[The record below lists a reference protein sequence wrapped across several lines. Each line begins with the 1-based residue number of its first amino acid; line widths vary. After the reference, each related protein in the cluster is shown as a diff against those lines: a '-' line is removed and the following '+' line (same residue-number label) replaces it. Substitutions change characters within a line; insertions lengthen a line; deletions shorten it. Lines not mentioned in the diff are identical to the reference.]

1 MRNRIYALALAALL
15 PLALAAPAAAQARST
30 GEWSA
35 VQALSSGT
43 KIVVRTKDGDRLS
56 GRFDSA
62 TDQAINFTQGGKRVS
77 LTRESIRR
85 VQINHGRNR
94 LKGALVGTGV
104 GVGAGIGAG
113 GIIISRGDFVARET
127 FIATTFIGAGIG
139 AGIGAAFGMGDKN
152 ETIYEAP

>member
-15 PLALAAPAAAQARST
+15 PLALAAPAAAQGRST

-85 VQINHGRNR
+85 VQINRGRNR

-104 GVGAGIGAG
+104 GVGAGLGAG

-139 AGIGAAFGMGDKN
+139 AGIGAAFGMGNKN
-152 ETIYEAP
+152 ETVYEAP

>member
-1 MRNRIYALALAALL
+1 MRNRICVLAPPALL
-15 PLALAAPAAAQARST
+15 PLAPAPPAAEQARST

-139 AGIGAAFGMGDKN
+139 AGIGGAFGMGDKN